1 MWILFVIIGI
11 YAFIIAFGI
20 LELLFFILPVKSLKN
35 PEISKPI
42 DPPQFYVK
50 SFVFHIHTQFS
61 YDSLG
66 KPEDIESAKKE
77 EAIDYVIITDHENTS
92 YKCFENEHT
101 IVGKEEKI
109 TNQQGIVGS
118 LISVEDLK
126 VVAHPFKK
134 KYIWRLEKTKDLVVE
149 LIDLRDAVISSKYG
163 FLWRYIGALIPKIFL
178 KKRIYRFFS
187 PLLTPEVYI
196 KKYFEQG
203 WENPV
208 IGGLDHHV
216 KIYIREV
223 GIRLL
228 IPSYKWSFGMLRN
241 FAFSKSP
248 IKTKE
253 DLLNNIKRGNVVI
266 SFVDRPSFFF
276 EENNHIL
283 AYLPYENSFSILYEE
298 GTPKQTFLGGY
309 ASFEKPQKPSFIIA
323 YTYLFNIKNIYFGV
337 RPIAISNIILPH
349 TLSINSPKP
358 SFSL

>member
-1 MWILFVIIGI
+1 MWILFLIIGI

-35 PEISKPI
+35 VKIANSI
-42 DPPQFYVK
+42 DPPNFYVK

-66 KPEDIESAKKE
+66 KPEDIESTKKE
-77 EAIDYVIITDHENTS
+77 EAIDYVIITDHENTH
-92 YKCFENEHT
+92 YKCFENEH
-101 IVGKEEKI
+101 ILVGKEEKI
-109 TNQQGIVGS
+109 TNENGIVGS
-118 LISVEDLK
+118 LISVDDLK

-149 LIDLRDAVISSKYG
+149 LIDLRDAVISSK
-163 FLWRYIGALIPKIFL
+163 FAMLWRYIGALIPKIFL

-187 PLLTPEVYI
+187 SALTPEIYI

-203 WENPV
+203 WRNPV

-228 IPSYKWSFGMLRN
+228 IPSYRWSFGMLRN

-248 IKTKE
+248 IKTKK
-253 DLLNNIKRGNVVI
+253 DLLENIKKGNTTI

-276 EENNHIL
+276 EKDNHIIS
-283 AYLPYENSFSILYEE
+283 YLPYENSFSILYEE
-298 GTPKQTFLGGY
+298 GMPKETFLGSY
-309 ASFEKPQKPSFIIA
+309 AFFEKPKKPSFIIA
-323 YTYLFNIKNIYFGV
+323 YSFMFKFKNLYFGV
-337 RPIAISNIILPH
+337 RPIAISNIILP
-349 TLSINSPKP
+349 
-358 SFSL
+358 

>member
-20 LELLFFILPVKSLKN
+20 LELLFFILPIKSLKKVEKAN
-35 PEISKPI
+35 PI
-42 DPPQFYVK
+42 DPPNFYVK

-66 KPEDIESAKKE
+66 KPEDIETARKE
-77 EAIDYVIITDHENTS
+77 EAIDYVIITDHENLH
-92 YKCFENEHT
+92 YKCFENDHT

-109 TNQQGIVGS
+109 TNENGIVGS

-149 LIDLRDAVISSKYG
+149 LIDLRDAIIKSKYTM
-163 FLWRYIGALIPKIFL
+163 FWRYIGSIIPKIFL

-187 PLLTPEVYI
+187 PALTPELYI

-203 WENPV
+203 WKNPV

-248 IKTKE
+248 IKTKK
-253 DLLNNIKRGNVVI
+253 DLIENIKKGNTVI

-276 EENNHIL
+276 EEENNIL

-298 GTPKQTFLGGY
+298 GIPTKAFLGSY
-309 ASFEKPQKPSFIIA
+309 ARFEKPQKPSFIVV
-323 YTYLFNIKNIYFGV
+323 YSFMFNIKNIYFGV
-337 RPIAISNIILPH
+337 RPIAISNIILP
-349 TLSINSPKP
+349 
-358 SFSL
+358 

>member
-35 PEISKPI
+35 PSKGQPI
-42 DPPQFYVK
+42 DPPEFYVK
-50 SFVFHIHTQFS
+50 SFVFHIHTEFS

-66 KPEDIESAKKE
+66 KPEDIETARKE
-77 EAIDYVIITDHENTS
+77 EAIDYAIITDHENTH
-92 YKCFENEHT
+92 YKCFENNHT

-109 TNQQGIVGS
+109 TTEKGIVGS

-134 KYIWRLEKTKDLVVE
+134 KYIWRLPKEEDLVVE
-149 LIDLRDAVISSKYG
+149 LIDLRDTIIASKYKM
-163 FLWRYIGALIPKIFL
+163 FWRYIASLIPKIFL
-178 KKRIYRFFS
+178 KKRIYRFFA
-187 PLLTPEVYI
+187 PALTPEVYI

-203 WENPV
+203 WKNPV

-216 KIYIREV
+216 KIYVREV

-241 FAFSKSP
+241 FVFSKS
-248 IKTKE
+248 KLETKKDIIE
-253 DLLNNIKRGNVVI
+253 NIKKGNTVI

-276 EENNHIL
+276 EKENHIL

-298 GTPKQTFLGGY
+298 GIPKSTFLGGY
-309 ASFEKPQKPSFIIA
+309 ASFEKPQKPSFIVA
-323 YTYLFNIKNIYFGV
+323 YSYMFNIKNLYFGV
-337 RPIAISNIILPH
+337 KPIAISNIILP
-349 TLSINSPKP
+349 
-358 SFSL
+358 

>member
-11 YAFIIAFGI
+11 YAFILAFGV
-20 LELLFFILPVKSLKN
+20 LELLFFILPIKSLKN
-35 PEISKPI
+35 VYKANPI
-42 DPPQFYVK
+42 DPPSFYVK

-66 KPEDIESAKKE
+66 KPEDIEMSRKE
-77 EAIDYVIITDHENTS
+77 EAIDYVIITDHENTH
-92 YKCFENEHT
+92 YKCFENEH
-101 IVGKEEKI
+101 IVVGKEEKI
-109 TNQQGIVGS
+109 TNENGIVGS
-118 LISVEDLK
+118 LISVDELK

-149 LIDLRDAVISSKYG
+149 LIDLRDAVIKSKYSM
-163 FLWRYIGALIPKIFL
+163 FWRYIGSIIPKIFL

-187 PLLTPEVYI
+187 PALTPEFYV

-203 WENPV
+203 WKNPV

-216 KIYIREV
+216 KIYVREV

-248 IKTKE
+248 IKTKKDIIE
-253 DLLNNIKRGNVVI
+253 NIKKGNTVI

-276 EENNHIL
+276 EEEDTL
-283 AYLPYENSFSILYEE
+283 FAYLPYENSFSILYEE
-298 GTPKQTFLGGY
+298 GMPTKTCLGSYGVFQKPK
-309 ASFEKPQKPSFIIA
+309 KPSFIIA
-323 YTYLFNIKNIYFGV
+323 YSFMFNIKNIYFGV
-337 RPIAISNIILPH
+337 RPIAISNIILP
-349 TLSINSPKP
+349 
-358 SFSL
+358 